1 MTPLDG
7 YSGCFLFLR
16 RRWNSTTLTHAHC
29 VSVTS
34 SPELF
39 FPCLPLCSKVG
50 MRPGVARR
58 RFDAAIR
65 KRKVLDNFWQS
76 VHDRGIEVVI
86 YGSAHIEPNGKGEP
100 NRVGAR
106 RCKDREAA
114 CASDRNTRIQHNKA
128 VRRLELRR
136 RSQGAMSESHK

>member
-76 VHDRGIEVVI
+76 VHDRGIEVVM

-100 NRVGAR
+100 TVSVQDVAKIVKRHVQVIAT
-106 RCKDREAA
+106 REYNTTKL
-114 CASDRNTRIQHNKA
+114 CAGWN
-128 VRRLELRR
+128 
-136 RSQGAMSESHK
+136 